1 MKWTRR
7 LSSRLGIMRD
17 LFGFLWK
24 QRLWWMIP
32 MIAILLLFGL
42 LLLFAQSS
50 PLAPFVYTLF

>member
-1 MKWTRR
+1 MKWAKQLSRR
-7 LSSRLGIMRD
+7 MGVMRE

>member
-17 LFGFLWK
+17 LFGFLWR

-32 MIAILLLFGL
+32 MITILLLFGL
-42 LLLFAQSS
+42 LLIFAQSS

>member
-1 MKWTRR
+1 MKWAKQLSRR
-7 LSSRLGIMRD
+7 MSVIRE

-32 MIAILLLFGL
+32 MITILLLFGL